1 LAKQPR
7 LRLLIADDRLRSREG
22 LRALL
27 ATWSAVEV
35 VGEAVDGRDAVRQV
49 AGCCPDV
56 VVMDARMPVTD
67 GLEATRLIKADWPQ
81 VRVVILT
88 MYPSYE
94 DHAMAAGADA
104 FLVKGCPAD
113 ELLAAI
119 MAQTPKDL
127 WNESSP
133 SAEYIT
139 KGLILPVWQRR
150 GGV

>member
-1 LAKQPR
+1 MKPR

-27 ATWSAVEV
+27 GTWSAIEV

-49 AGCCPDV
+49 AECCPDV
-56 VVMDARMPVTD
+56 VVMDARMPATD
-67 GLEATRLIKADWPQ
+67 GLEATRLIKAGWPQ

-88 MYPSYE
+88 MYPSYK
-94 DHAMAAGADA
+94 DHAIAAGADA

-113 ELLAAI
+113 ELMAAI
-119 MAQTPKDL
+119 TAQTSEDL
-127 WNESSP
+127 WNERTL

-139 KGLILPVWQRR
+139 KDLVLPVWQRR